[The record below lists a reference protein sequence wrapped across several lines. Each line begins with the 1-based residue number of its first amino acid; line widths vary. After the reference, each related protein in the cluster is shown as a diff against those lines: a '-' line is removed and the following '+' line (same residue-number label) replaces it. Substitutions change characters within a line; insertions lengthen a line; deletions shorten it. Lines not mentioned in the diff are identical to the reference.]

1 MSNESISTNKL
12 TIGYR
17 DPHSEVRVQTDLT
30 FSLQTGEMVCMLGPN
45 GCGKSTLLR
54 TLAGLQPAIEG
65 EFRIQNSD
73 VSIQNSD
80 VRSQTSKEVALVLTE
95 RLSMD
100 NTTVHDVVAM
110 GRYPYTSFLG
120 GLTDEDERIIAESL
134 EKVGF
139 KNSDVRSQSSD
150 VRNQNSDVRSQSSD
164 VRSQSSDVRS
174 QSSDV
179 RNQSSDVAKT
189 FFNAHSDGEKQRILI
204 AKALAQQTPII
215 LLDEPTA
222 HLDLPHRILV
232 LRLLRQLAHEQGKTV
247 LISTHELDL
256 ALALSDRI
264 LLMTPGKG
272 VQLDTAENLRKSD
285 AFTRAFGMD
294 IFHPLGG

>member
-1 MSNESISTNKL
+1 
-12 TIGYR
+12 
-17 DPHSEVRVQTDLT
+17 
-30 FSLQTGEMVCMLGPN
+30 MVCMLGPN

-54 TLAGLQPAIEG
+54 TLAGLQPALSG
-65 EFRIQNSD
+65 EYAVTGYRLPVTGKQD
-73 VSIQNSD
+73 PTAKSI
-80 VRSQTSKEVALVLTE
+80 ALVLTE
-95 RLSMD
+95 RLSLD

-120 GLTDEDERIIAESL
+120 GLTEEDERIIEEALES
-134 EKVGF
+134 VGF
-139 KNSDVRSQSSD
+139 ATSGSQDHRIAS
-150 VRNQNSDVRSQSSD
+150 
-164 VRSQSSDVRS
+164 
-174 QSSDV
+174 
-179 RNQSSDVAKT
+179 T
-189 FFNAHSDGEKQRILI
+189 MFNAHSDGEKQRILI

-232 LRLLRQLAHEQGKTV
+232 LRLLRRLAHEQGKTV

-272 VQLDTAENLRKSD
+272 IQLDTADALKKAD
-285 AFTRAFGMD
+285 AFTSAFGMD
-294 IFHPLGG
+294 IFSPLG

>member
-1 MSNESISTNKL
+1 MSNVSISTNSL

-17 DPHSEVRVQTDLT
+17 IASGLEYPVQTDLN
-30 FSLQTGEMVCMLGPN
+30 FSLHTGEMVCMLGPN

-54 TLAGLQPAIEG
+54 TLAGLQPALTG
-65 EFRIQNSD
+65 EYKIQNSD
-73 VSIQNSD
+73 RPEKS
-80 VRSQTSKEVALVLTE
+80 VALVLTE

-120 GLTDEDERIIAESL
+120 GLSEQDERIIAESL
-134 EKVGF
+134 EAVGF
-139 KNSDVRSQSSD
+139 DLLALNSSHSP
-150 VRNQNSDVRSQSSD
+150 
-164 VRSQSSDVRS
+164 
-174 QSSDV
+174 
-179 RNQSSDVAKT
+179 
-189 FFNAHSDGEKQRILI
+189 FNAHSDGEKQRILI

-222 HLDLPHRILV
+222 HLDLPHRILI

-264 LLMTPGKG
+264 LLMSPAGRG
-272 VQLDTAENLRKSD
+272 IQLDTPEALKKAD
-285 AFTRAFGMD
+285 AFTSAFGMD
-294 IFHPLGG
+294 IFSPLG

>member
-1 MSNESISTNKL
+1 
-12 TIGYR
+12 
-17 DPHSEVRVQTDLT
+17 
-30 FSLQTGEMVCMLGPN
+30 MLGPN

-54 TLAGLQPAIEG
+54 TLAGLQPPLGGEYSLNSLPMGEG
-65 EFRIQNSD
+65 RGEAS
-73 VSIQNSD
+73 
-80 VRSQTSKEVALVLTE
+80 LVLTE
-95 RLSMD
+95 RLSLE

-120 GLTDEDERIIAESL
+120 GLTDEDEAIIAQSL
-134 EKVGF
+134 QQVGF
-139 KNSDVRSQSSD
+139 DQPVGQS
-150 VRNQNSDVRSQSSD
+150 
-164 VRSQSSDVRS
+164 
-174 QSSDV
+174 
-179 RNQSSDVAKT
+179 

-232 LRLLRQLAHEQGKTV
+232 LRLLRQLAHEQGKTI

-264 LLMTPGKG
+264 LLMSPKAQG
-272 VQLDTAENLRKSD
+272 VQLDTAENLKKAD
-285 AFTRAFGMD
+285 AFTSAFGMD
-294 IFHPLGG
+294 IFHYL

>member
-1 MSNESISTNKL
+1 MSNVSISTNSL

-17 DPHSEVRVQTDLT
+17 IASGTEYPVQTDLN
-30 FSLQTGEMVCMLGPN
+30 FSLHIGEMVCMLGPN

-54 TLAGLQPAIEG
+54 TLAGLQPALSG
-65 EFRIQNSD
+65 EYKIQNSD
-73 VSIQNSD
+73 RPEKS
-80 VRSQTSKEVALVLTE
+80 VALVLTE

-120 GLTDEDERIIAESL
+120 GLSEQDEEIIAASL
-134 EKVGF
+134 QAVGF
-139 KNSDVRSQSSD
+139 DLVALNSTLSP
-150 VRNQNSDVRSQSSD
+150 
-164 VRSQSSDVRS
+164 
-174 QSSDV
+174 
-179 RNQSSDVAKT
+179 
-189 FFNAHSDGEKQRILI
+189 FNAHSDGEKQRILI

-222 HLDLPHRILV
+222 HLDLPHRILI

-264 LLMTPGKG
+264 LLMSPAGRG
-272 VQLDTAENLRKSD
+272 IQLDTPEALKKAD
-285 AFTRAFGMD
+285 AFTSAFGMD
-294 IFHPLGG
+294 IFSPLG

>member
-1 MSNESISTNKL
+1 MSNVSISTNKL

-17 DPHSEVRVQTDLT
+17 FRTGASRPFGEAVVQSDLT
-30 FSLQTGEMVCMLGPN
+30 FSLCEGEMVCMLGPN

-54 TLAGLQPAIEG
+54 TLAGLQPALSG
-65 EFRIQNSD
+65 EFTRGDAKHI
-73 VSIQNSD
+73 
-80 VRSQTSKEVALVLTE
+80 ALVLTE

-100 NTTVHDVVAM
+100 NTTVHDVVAL
-110 GRYPYTSFLG
+110 GRYPYSSFLD
-120 GLTDEDERIIAESL
+120 GLTEEDEQIIAQSL
-134 EKVGF
+134 QAVGF
-139 KNSDVRSQSSD
+139 SPAPSGEGWKGVT
-150 VRNQNSDVRSQSSD
+150 
-164 VRSQSSDVRS
+164 
-174 QSSDV
+174 
-179 RNQSSDVAKT
+179 T

-222 HLDLPHRILV
+222 HLDLPHRILI
-232 LRLLRQLAHEQGKTV
+232 LRLLRRLAHEQNKTI

-272 VQLDTAENLRKSD
+272 VQLDTAENLKKAD
-285 AFTRAFGMD
+285 AFTSAFSMD
-294 IFHPLGG
+294 IFSPLG

>member
-1 MSNESISTNKL
+1 MSNVSISTNSL

-17 DPHSEVRVQTDLT
+17 IASGTEYPVQTDLN
-30 FSLQTGEMVCMLGPN
+30 FSLHTGEMVCMLGPN

-54 TLAGLQPAIEG
+54 TLAGLQPALSG
-65 EFRIQNSD
+65 EYKIQNTASRPEK
-73 VSIQNSD
+73 S
-80 VRSQTSKEVALVLTE
+80 VALVLTE
-95 RLSMD
+95 RLSLD

-120 GLTDEDERIIAESL
+120 GLSEQDEEIIAASL
-134 EKVGF
+134 QAVGF
-139 KNSDVRSQSSD
+139 DLLALNSSHSP
-150 VRNQNSDVRSQSSD
+150 
-164 VRSQSSDVRS
+164 
-174 QSSDV
+174 
-179 RNQSSDVAKT
+179 
-189 FFNAHSDGEKQRILI
+189 FNAHSDGEKQRILI

-222 HLDLPHRILV
+222 HLDLPHRILI

-264 LLMTPGKG
+264 LLMSPAGRG
-272 VQLDTAENLRKSD
+272 IQLDTPEALKKAD
-285 AFTRAFGMD
+285 AFMSAFGMD
-294 IFHPLGG
+294 IFSPLG

>member
-1 MSNESISTNKL
+1 M
-12 TIGYR
+12 
-17 DPHSEVRVQTDLT
+17 EVQRNLT
-30 FSLQTGEMVCMLGPN
+30 FSLYEGEMVCMLGPN

-54 TLAGLQPAIEG
+54 TLAGLQPALAGTYSLSSVNNQSE
-65 EFRIQNSD
+65 RSK
-73 VSIQNSD
+73 SI
-80 VRSQTSKEVALVLTE
+80 ALVLTE
-95 RLSMD
+95 RLCMD

-120 GLTDEDERIIAESL
+120 GLTEEDEEIIQQSL
-134 EKVGF
+134 QQVGF
-139 KNSDVRSQSSD
+139 GDLAEAVGS
-150 VRNQNSDVRSQSSD
+150 
-164 VRSQSSDVRS
+164 
-174 QSSDV
+174 
-179 RNQSSDVAKT
+179 T

-232 LRLLRQLAHEQGKTV
+232 LRLLRKLAHEQGKTI

-264 LLMTPGKG
+264 LLMSPGKG
-272 VQLDTAENLRKSD
+272 VQLDTAENLKKTD
-285 AFTRAFGMD
+285 AFTSAFNMD
-294 IFHPLGG
+294 IFSPLG